1 MDEKYAVIKLAV
13 EHSKLKVEREQF
25 ITSKSRQS
33 IFIQINFRTNDW
45 DNAQKTVIFNEEY
58 IRTLDE
64 ENCCDIPVEAI
75 LEEGLLKIGVFG
87 IDGDTRINTNQ
98 VCFKIFEGSYN
109 EGIEPADITQSMY
122 EQIMNAVNSK
132 VSKTTTI
139 AGIPLNKHITIGE
152 LQNAISDENHN
163 FVTESEK
170 RYWDSKSE
178 FSGDYNDL
186 INQPEIPSIEGL
198 TTKKYVDDS
207 VNTILSQDIPEQIN
221 AHNLST
227 NAHNDLFEQKVD
239 KIDGKG
245 LSTNDFTNEYKDKL
259 NSALQEETD
268 PTVPN
273 WAKQPQKPVYTYDEI
288 QGTPPEVDLSDYAK
302 KQYVDDAIDA
312 IPTPDVSG
320 QINTH
325 NISVDAHKSLFDEK
339 VDKVEGKGLSSNDFT
354 TLEKQKLESLKLIN
368 PVKKTEGMIQQV
380 GIDEE
385 GKLWTRYGTSSG
397 GQQSD
402 WDQEDEQELDF
413 IKNKPKET
421 TQDEII
427 RLLIETDMIAA
438 IEDFDGKILAD
449 NDNKILIY

>member
-1 MDEKYAVIKLAV
+1 MEEQFAVIRLIV
-13 EHSKLKVEREQF
+13 EHGELKIGRSQF

-33 IFIQINFRTNDW
+33 IFVHFDFKTSDW
-45 DNAQKTVIFNEEY
+45 DGVEKTAIFNGEY
-58 IRTLDE
+58 IRVLDE
-64 ENCCDIPVEAI
+64 DACCDIPVDSI
-75 LEEGLLKIGVFG
+75 LEEGTLTIGVFG
-87 IDGDTRINTNQ
+87 VFGDTRINTNQ
-98 VCFKIFEGSYN
+98 VRFKVFEGSYN
-109 EGIEPADITQSMY
+109 EGIEAADITQSMY
-122 EQIMNAVNSK
+122 EQIMNAINSK
-132 VSKTTTI
+132 VSKTITI
-139 AGIPLNKHITIGE
+139 AGMPLNNHITVNE
-152 LQNAISDENHN
+152 LQNAISDEDHN

-198 TTKKYVDDS
+198 ATEKYVDDS
-207 VNTILSQDIPEQIN
+207 INTILSQDIPEQIN

-227 NAHNDLFEQKVD
+227 NAHNDLFKQKVD

-339 VDKVEGKGLSSNDFT
+339 VDKIEGKGLSSNDFT
-354 TLEKQKLESLKLIN
+354 TLEKQKLESLKIIN
-368 PVKKTEGMIQQV
+368 PIQKTDEMVQQV

-385 GKLWTRYGTSSG
+385 GKLWTKQSTSG

-402 WDQEDEQELDF
+402 WNQENEDELDF

-421 TQDEII
+421 TQDEVIG
-427 RLLIETDMIAA
+427 LLIETDMIAA
-438 IEDFDGKILAD
+438 IEDFDGKILANDD
-449 NDNKILIY
+449 NMILIY